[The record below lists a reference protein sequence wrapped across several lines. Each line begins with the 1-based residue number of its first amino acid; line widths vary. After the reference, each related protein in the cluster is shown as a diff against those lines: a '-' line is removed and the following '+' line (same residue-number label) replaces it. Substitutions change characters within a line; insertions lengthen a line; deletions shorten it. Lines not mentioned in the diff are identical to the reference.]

1 MEVRVKICI
10 LSNDKDTNLKE
21 TLKEPLYKIVNSIDE
36 ADTVIAEPD
45 MDIGSIPL
53 SKRSFFFPVNKL
65 SSNEKYVHIL
75 LAQLSKDQT
84 VWTRYY
90 DFYDETPLPTDFGN
104 FILFGFSRRT
114 DGKRILGLRTKELPK
129 IATVRTHS
137 MCYTGDIFSSKRCDC
152 REELENALRLIA
164 ERGGI
169 LIYPE
174 EEGRGIG
181 ILQKIKIYNSQ
192 QVDGFDTFDAQ
203 YVNHFPND
211 LRNYDYLRDVL
222 RHYSID
228 TIDLITN
235 NPEKVVAAEMSG
247 VKVRKTVKLPSTVND
262 YNKDYL
268 QTKMKKSGHNFK
280 VEFATEEL

>member
-1 MEVRVKICI
+1 MKVCI
-10 LSNDKDTNLKE
+10 LSNSKTLANIKE
-21 TLKEPLYKIVNSIDE
+21 ILREPLYKIVKSIDE
-36 ADTVIAEPD
+36 AYVVIVEPGL
-45 MDIGSIPL
+45 DISNIPL
-53 SKRSFFFPVNKL
+53 SKRSFFFPIDRL
-65 SSNEKYVHIL
+65 SSDEKYIHML
-75 LAQLSKDQT
+75 LSQLSKDQT

-114 DGKRILGLRTKELPK
+114 DSKRILGLRTKELPEV
-129 IATVRTHS
+129 ATVRTHS
-137 MCYTGDIFSSKRCDC
+137 MCYTGDIFASKRCDC
-152 REELENALRLIA
+152 REELENALRLIN

-192 QVDGFDTFDAQ
+192 QIDGFDTFDAQ

-211 LRNYDYLRDVL
+211 LRNYDYLRDIF
-222 RHYSID
+222 RHYNIG

-235 NPEKVVAAEMSG
+235 NPEKVVATEISG
-247 VKVRKTVKLPSTVND
+247 VKVRKTLKLPSTVND
-262 YNKDYL
+262 YNRDYL
-268 QTKMKKSGHNFK
+268 QTKMRKSGHNFTM
-280 VEFATEEL
+280 EFTTEE

>member
-1 MEVRVKICI
+1 MKICI

-169 LIYPE
+169 LTYPE

>member
-1 MEVRVKICI
+1 MKICI

-137 MCYTGDIFSSKRCDC
+137 MCYTGDIFFSKRCDC

>member
-1 MEVRVKICI
+1 MKICI

>member
-1 MEVRVKICI
+1 MEIYVKICI
-10 LSNDKDTNLKE
+10 LSTTKGANLKK
-21 TLKEPLYKIVNSIDE
+21 TLREPLHKIVDSIDE
-36 ADTVIAEPD
+36 ADTVIAEPGA
-45 MDIGSIPL
+45 DISKIPL
-53 SKRSFFFPVNKL
+53 SKRSFFFPINKL
-65 SSNEKYVHIL
+65 SSNERYVHML

-90 DFYDETPLPTDFGN
+90 DFYDETPLPTDFGD

-114 DGKRILGLRTKELPK
+114 DSKRILGLRTKELPK
-129 IATVRTHS
+129 IVTVRTHS

-164 ERGGI
+164 KRGGI

-192 QVDGFDTFDAQ
+192 QIDGFDTFDAQ
-203 YVNHFPND
+203 YINHFPND
-211 LRNYDYLRDVL
+211 LRNYDYLRDVF
-222 RHYSID
+222 RHYNID

-247 VKVRKTVKLPSTVND
+247 VKVRKTVRLPSTVND

-268 QTKMKKSGHNFK
+268 QTKMKKSGHNFT
-280 VEFATEEL
+280 VEFATEES

>member
-1 MEVRVKICI
+1 MKICI

-84 VWTRYY
+84 VWTRYH

-247 VKVRKTVKLPSTVND
+247 VKVRKTVKLPSTIND
-262 YNKDYL
+262 YNKNYL
-268 QTKMKKSGHNFK
+268 QTKMKKSGHNFA
-280 VEFATEEL
+280 VEFAMEES

>member
-1 MEVRVKICI
+1 MNICI
-10 LSNDKDTNLKE
+10 LSNRKEVANLRE
-21 TLKEPLYKIVNSIDE
+21 VLKEPLYKIVSSIDE
-36 ADTVIAEPD
+36 ADTVIVEPGMCISD
-45 MDIGSIPL
+45 IPL
-53 SKRSFFFPVNKL
+53 SKRSFFFPVNEL
-65 SSNEKYVHIL
+65 SLNERYIHML

-114 DGKRILGLRTKELPK
+114 DGKRILGLRTKDLPE

-137 MCYTGDIFSSKRCDC
+137 MCYTGDIFTSKRCDC
-152 REELENALRLIA
+152 REELENALRLIN

-192 QVDGFDTFDAQ
+192 QIDGFDTFDAQ

-211 LRNYDYLRDVL
+211 LRNYDYLRDIF
-222 RHYSID
+222 RHYNIG

-235 NPEKVVAAEMSG
+235 NPEKVVATEISG
-247 VKVRKTVKLPSTVND
+247 VKVRKTLKLPSTVND
-262 YNKDYL
+262 YNRDYL
-268 QTKMKKSGHNFK
+268 QTKMRKSGHNFTM
-280 VEFATEEL
+280 EFTTEE

>member
-1 MEVRVKICI
+1 MKICV
-10 LSNDKDTNLKE
+10 LSNGIDTDLKE
-21 TLKEPLYKIVNSIDE
+21 ILKEPLYKIVSSVDD
-36 ADTVIAEPD
+36 ADTVIVEPGT
-45 MDIGSIPL
+45 DISSIPL
-53 SKRSFFFPVNKL
+53 SKRSFFFPINKL
-65 SSNEKYVHIL
+65 SLNERYVHIL

-90 DFYDETPLPTDFGN
+90 DFYDETPLPTDFGDLV
-104 FILFGFSRRT
+104 LFGFSRRT

-129 IATVRTHS
+129 IVTVRTHS

-152 REELENALRLIA
+152 REELENALRLISG
-164 ERGGI
+164 RGGM

-181 ILQKIKIYNSQ
+181 VLQKIKIYNSQ

-211 LRNYDYLRDVL
+211 LRNYDYLRDIFRYYNV
-222 RHYSID
+222 D

-247 VKVRKTVKLPSTVND
+247 IKVRKTVKLLSTVND
-262 YNKDYL
+262 YNKGYL
-268 QTKMKKSGHNFK
+268 QTKMKKSGHNFTA
-280 VEFATEEL
+280 EFTMEES

>member
-1 MEVRVKICI
+1 MNICI
-10 LSNDKDTNLKE
+10 LSNRKEVANLRE
-21 TLKEPLYKIVNSIDE
+21 VLKEPLYKIVSSIDE
-36 ADTVIAEPD
+36 ADTVIVEPGMCISD
-45 MDIGSIPL
+45 IPL
-53 SKRSFFFPVNKL
+53 SKRSFFFPVNEL
-65 SSNEKYVHIL
+65 SLNERYIHML

-114 DGKRILGLRTKELPK
+114 DGKRILGLRTKDLPE

-137 MCYTGDIFSSKRCDC
+137 MCYTGDIFTSKRCDC
-152 REELENALRLIA
+152 REELENALRLIN

-192 QVDGFDTFDAQ
+192 QIDGFDTLDAQ

-211 LRNYDYLRDVL
+211 LRNYDYLRDIF
-222 RHYSID
+222 RHYNIG

-262 YNKDYL
+262 HNKNYL
-268 QTKMKKSGHNFK
+268 QTKMKKSGHNFTM
-280 VEFATEEL
+280 EFTAEE